1 VRYFRAVAGVRRVA
15 RWARFVL
22 GVLFLIGIV
31 VQFLSAGYGLFA
43 DPGNFDLHEGLG
55 FTVVHWIPILIL
67 IAGLLIWR
75 PRPELLLSVAI
86 GVLGFIQPILAG
98 VGDWAGAFHPLNA
111 LLLAFL
117 THRLTDHDWRSLR
130 RAELPAAGETHT
142 QPAALS

>member
-1 VRYFRAVAGVRRVA
+1 M
-15 RWARFVL
+15 
-22 GVLFLIGIV
+22 
-31 VQFLSAGYGLFA
+31 QFLTAGYSLFA

-55 FTVVHWIPILIL
+55 FTIVHWIPILIL

-75 PRPELLLSVAI
+75 PRRELLLSVAI

-111 LLLAFL
+111 GVLFFL
-117 THRLTDHDWRSLR
+117 TLRLTDYDWRTLR
-130 RAELPAAGETHT
+130 RGELPAAGETHT